1 MADLGYNYKTNYAN
15 GYTFTPYLGSEAAG
29 ANDIYRFNQ
38 NKDGGI
44 NYFRNDAPVTNTE
57 FGQATGADYN
67 SIEGKGPNVGS
78 SGYYFRTVAPDY
90 SGDTLGDTLG
100 ATSTTDAQA
109 QSDTLAS
116 LADQRSQL
124 QGLLGRTEVGLSQ
137 GLTRNQDDYN
147 TEVGGANNAK
157 ALQYGNFAD
166 KRLSNNENKQSAYG
180 TINRNANAGY
190 RSLAQIIGRASGTG
204 SSAFRDLLPNV
215 IGQDTS
221 SKRRAANENFG
232 RNLQGIDKA
241 QRQYDI
247 SFESVLAD
255 LLKQRDD
262 NESSLRTGVE
272 GQRQGI
278 NSQLAQNAAQDAEAR
293 GGGFAAVKAASQP
306 FQDSIN
312 SSRDTV
318 QSFFDQFRTPF
329 AQKQAVAPT
338 PELSQYTTDRSVV
351 NQQAQGGG
359 DASNPYAQ
367 LLRKRLQQA

>member
-1 MADLGYNYKTNYAN
+1 MASN
-15 GYTFTPYLGSEAAG
+15 GFGDIIGTIGHALRLPEFGISEAL
-29 ANDIYRFNQ
+29 
-38 NKDGGI
+38 GG
-44 NYFRNDAPVTNTE
+44 TNNFAQE
-57 FGQATGADYN
+57 AFGQIIQDKINPYTPPTATRDFGEYTTSQPNTPTYN
-67 SIEGKGPNVGS
+67 
-78 SGYYFRTVAPDY
+78 AQ
-90 SGDTLGDTLG
+90 
-100 ATSTTDAQA
+100 ATQNTQA

-137 GLTRNQDDYN
+137 GLTRNENDYN
-147 TEVGGANNAK
+147 TEVGGANDAK

-166 KRLSNNENKQSAYG
+166 KRLSNNEDKQSAFG
-180 TINRNANAGY
+180 KINRNANAGY

-241 QRQYDI
+241 QGQYDI

-255 LLKQRDD
+255 LLKQKKD
-262 NESSLRTGVE
+262 NEATLRTGVE

-278 NSQLAQNAAQDAEAR
+278 NSQLAQNAAQDAQAR
-293 GGGFAAVKAASQP
+293 GGGFAAVRAASQP

>member
-1 MADLGYNYKTNYAN
+1 MQPTSQYSYQLKPT
-15 GYTFTPYLGSEAAG
+15 
-29 ANDIYRFNQ
+29 
-38 NKDGGI
+38 GGI
-44 NYFRNDAPVTNTE
+44 NYFQGDTPITNTQ
-57 FGQATGADYN
+57 FGQGTGADYAKLESNATRTISGAQDNLLNNGFSDPSIWQRNVYDPQMYLASGAFGTSRGN
-67 SIEGKGPNVGS
+67 SNLSLVDQQ
-78 SGYYFRTVAPDY
+78 A
-90 SGDTLGDTLG
+90 
-100 ATSTTDAQA
+100 AQNAQA

-124 QGLLGRTEVGLSQ
+124 QGLLGRTDVGLSQ
-137 GLTRNQDDYN
+137 GLTRNENDYN
-147 TEVGGANNAK
+147 TEVGGANDAK

-166 KRLSNNENKQSAYG
+166 KRVSNNENKQSAFG

-221 SKRRAANENFG
+221 SKRSAANENFG

-241 QRQYDI
+241 QGQYDI

-255 LLKQRDD
+255 LLRQKKD
-262 NESSLRTGVE
+262 NEATLRTGVE

-278 NSQLAQNAAQDAEAR
+278 NSQLAQNAAQDAQAR
-293 GGGFAAVKAASQP
+293 GGGFAAVRAASQP

>member
-90 SGDTLGDTLG
+90 SGDTLG

-241 QRQYDI
+241 QGQYDI

-255 LLKQRDD
+255 LLKQKKD
-262 NESSLRTGVE
+262 NEATLRTGVE

-293 GGGFAAVKAASQP
+293 GGGFAAVRAASQP